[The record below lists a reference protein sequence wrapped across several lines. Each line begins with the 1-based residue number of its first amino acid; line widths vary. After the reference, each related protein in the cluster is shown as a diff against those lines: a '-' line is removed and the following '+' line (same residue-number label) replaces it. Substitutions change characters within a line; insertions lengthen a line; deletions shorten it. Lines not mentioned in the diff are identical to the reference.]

1 MASRAI
7 QARCR
12 RTEGAD
18 ARKVRRQHEA
28 ARAQSVLG
36 EEIKRRQAR
45 WCRAWGTQRVEG
57 EHDQPE
63 PPRRCQPESTLAA
76 PLSTLALP
84 FRPNPNQEAAAAARE
99 QEATQAAAASL
110 EATQRLRTA
119 MGSGRLAL
127 T

>member
-28 ARAQSVLG
+28 A
-36 EEIKRRQAR
+36 
-45 WCRAWGTQRVEG
+45 C
-57 EHDQPE
+57 
-63 PPRRCQPESTLAA
+63 
-76 PLSTLALP
+76 
-84 FRPNPNQEAAAAARE
+84 PNPNQEAAAAARE

>member
-1 MASRAI
+1 MLGLPRN
-7 QARCR
+7 
-12 RTEGAD
+12 TG
-18 ARKVRRQHEA
+18 KVQTH
-28 ARAQSVLG
+28 G
-36 EEIKRRQAR
+36 
-45 WCRAWGTQRVEG
+45 G
-57 EHDQPE
+57 
-63 PPRRCQPESTLAA
+63 
-76 PLSTLALP
+76 STLALP